1 MGKGQLSL
9 GVKVLLIAGMVLSF
23 GMIGCEGEEEAFTV
37 EEPEV
42 EVEVDSWEDMDPGE
56 VSRFDGETAKQPDVS
71 WEPYRVDR
79 DVRGVYFT
87 EYTLSRGEEYFQ
99 SLIEKTNNSIIN
111 AWVINIKN
119 DNANVVYN
127 SEVPLV
133 QEVGADMSIIRDMD
147 HVMNELREN
156 DIYPIGRIVA
166 FKDRIAATAREDL
179 AIKDVNGNVWR
190 DNKGDAWLNPYKKE
204 SWDYL
209 VDIAKEAAMHGYKD
223 IQFDYVRFPTD
234 GRTSEI
240 DYEGKD
246 EEMSQSEAIAA
257 FLEYAREE
265 LKPYGVFVTA
275 DIFGWALVETGG
287 ASVGHHLETIVP
299 ATDVILPMVYP
310 SHYGPGI
317 FGFSKPDLHPYEMV
331 YQSMERAQERIA
343 DMNYDGQVARL
354 RPWLQDFTA
363 TYLGAGNWMTYG
375 PEEVLLQI
383 EASYD
388 AGVEEWVL
396 WNSGNNYTWEALEA
410 VDVEDFTEEDE
421 GN

>member
-1 MGKGQLSL
+1 MGKEQINFSVL
-9 GVKVLLIAGMVLSF
+9 GKILLIAGMILVF
-23 GMIGCEGEEEAFTV
+23 GLTACEEEESFSV
-37 EEPEV
+37 EEV
-42 EVEVDSWEDMDPGE
+42 ELEVDPWEDLDPKE
-56 VSRFDGETAKQPDVS
+56 TSRFEEDIVRQPDIS
-71 WEPYRVDR
+71 WEPYKVDR

-87 EYTLSRGEEYFQ
+87 EYTLSRGEEHFQ

-119 DNANVVYN
+119 DNANVVYR
-127 SEVPLV
+127 SQVPLV
-133 QEVGADMSIIRDMD
+133 QEVEADMNIMRDVD
-147 HVMNELREN
+147 HVMNELRKN

-166 FKDRIAATAREDL
+166 FKDRIAATARPDL
-179 AIKDVNGNVWR
+179 AIKDSNGNVWR
-190 DNKGDAWLNPYKKE
+190 DNKGDAWLNPYNPE
-204 SWDYL
+204 AWDYL
-209 VDIAKEAAMHGYKD
+209 VDIAKEGAMHGYKD

-234 GRTSEI
+234 GRTGEI

-265 LKPYGVFVTA
+265 LKPYGVLVTA

-317 FGFSKPDLHPYEMV
+317 FGLSKPDLHPYEMV
-331 YQSMERAQERIA
+331 YQSLERAQNRMEAMDHDGELARI
-343 DMNYDGQVARL
+343 

-363 TYLGAGNWMTYG
+363 TYLGAGNWMHYG
-375 PEEVLLQI
+375 KAEVLTQI
-383 EASYD
+383 QATYD
-388 AGVEEWVL
+388 AGVSEWVL
-396 WNSGNNYTWEALEA
+396 WNSSNNYTWEALE
-410 VDVEDFTEEDE
+410 DMEVEDFSEED
-421 GN
+421 